1 MKTAMARNLPAQI
14 IFSLG
19 SQIVS
24 GQVPAGTILTSESLE
39 EKFGVSRTVIRE
51 ALKVLH
57 DKGLT
62 RARTKI
68 GTIVLG
74 RNDWNLLDPDVIKW
88 FNDSGLGPELV
99 RDLEEVRASYE
110 PWVARIAAKRRGTK
124 DINNLNSA
132 MKRMTDAFY
141 QEGPDSPIIG
151 EADSVFHQA
160 LLDATQNELMKQMGL
175 LFIPLLRI
183 REEMV
188 RHVISNGE
196 FLVAHQAIVDAIVDE
211 DSDAAEL
218 AMRALLE
225 VANRASATLRKKDRR

>member
-1 MKTAMARNLPAQI
+1 MARNLPAQI
-14 IFSLG
+14 IYTLG

-24 GQVPAGTILTSESLE
+24 GEVPTGAILTSESLE
-39 EKFGVSRTVIRE
+39 LRFGVSRTVVRE

-68 GTIVLG
+68 GTIVLS
-74 RNDWNLLDPDVIKW
+74 RNDWKLLDPDVIKW
-88 FNDSGLGPELV
+88 LNDSGQGAELV

-110 PWVARIAAKRRGTK
+110 PWVARIAAKRRGTN
-124 DINNLNSA
+124 DINTLNAA
-132 MKRMTDAFY
+132 MKRMTDAFLK
-141 QEGPDSPIIG
+141 EGADSPIIV

-183 REEMV
+183 RNEMV
-188 RHVISNGE
+188 LHVISNGE
-196 FLVAHQAIVDAIVDE
+196 FLIAHQAIVDAIIDE

-218 AMRALLE
+218 AMRALLDE
-225 VANRASATLRKKDRR
+225 ATRATATLRKNDRR